1 MYICKHH
8 IDNHPNAHIIINLL
22 PLPITMCYFT
32 DELINIAVLIT
43 DAGLLLGWY
52 ADFFSGDILILQHQL
67 TSQSTTETVQDGV
80 TIIAKPVS

>member
-1 MYICKHH
+1 
-8 IDNHPNAHIIINLL
+8 
-22 PLPITMCYFT
+22 MCYFT

-52 ADFFSGDILILQHQL
+52 ANDFFGGDILILQHQL
-67 TSQSTTETVQDGV
+67 TSQSATETVQDGM